1 MCVKIRNVK
10 FYIPTKTYDSYTWP
24 DSVAP
29 SKDVT
34 PVPLTHLPVVN
45 WRSRM
50 DHFLAVPVRPRV
62 GPFPAQVGNKL
73 VAKDKFRGLTV
84 TPLTGL
90 SFD

>member
-1 MCVKIRNVK
+1 M
-10 FYIPTKTYDSYTWP
+10 
-24 DSVAP
+24 
-29 SKDVT
+29 
-34 PVPLTHLPVVN
+34 PLTHLPVVN

-50 DHFLAVPVRPRV
+50 DHFLAVPVSDRV
-62 GPFPAQVGNKL
+62 LRSQVGNKL

>member
-1 MCVKIRNVK
+1 MLLSNTTTRVRDFTVKPASP
-10 FYIPTKTYDSYTWP
+10 YIPTKTYDSYTWP

-50 DHFLAVPVRPRV
+50 DHFLAVPVSGRFLHRWATSWWPRTSS
-62 GPFPAQVGNKL
+62 GA
-73 VAKDKFRGLTV
+73 
-84 TPLTGL
+84 
-90 SFD
+90 

>member
-1 MCVKIRNVK
+1 
-10 FYIPTKTYDSYTWP
+10 
-24 DSVAP
+24 
-29 SKDVT
+29 
-34 PVPLTHLPVVN
+34 
-45 WRSRM
+45 M
-50 DHFLAVPVRPRV
+50 DHFLAARGARV